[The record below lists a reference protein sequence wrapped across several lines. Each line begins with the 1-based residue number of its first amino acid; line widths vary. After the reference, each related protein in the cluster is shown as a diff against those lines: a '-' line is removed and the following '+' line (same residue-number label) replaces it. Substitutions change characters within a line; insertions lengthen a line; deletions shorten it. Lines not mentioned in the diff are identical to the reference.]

1 MEAAIVSLV
10 TALPGLI
17 AGPASAVVVCVLAMI
32 GAGYIFIKV
41 IIPEQRDALHKV
53 LADSAETRKIFQQA
67 VEIFDE
73 RFRSI
78 EKNVSAVKKDVD
90 KIERDIS
97 EIKNKL

>member
-1 MEAAIVSLV
+1 MEALL

-17 AGPASAVVVCVLAMI
+17 AGPASAVVVCLIVMW
-32 GAGYIFIKV
+32 GAGYVLVKFIL
-41 IIPEQRDALHKV
+41 PEQRESLNKV
-53 LADSAETRKIFQQA
+53 LAESAETRKIFQQA

-78 EKNVSAVKKDVD
+78 ERNVSAVKKDVD

-97 EIKNKL
+97 DIKNKL